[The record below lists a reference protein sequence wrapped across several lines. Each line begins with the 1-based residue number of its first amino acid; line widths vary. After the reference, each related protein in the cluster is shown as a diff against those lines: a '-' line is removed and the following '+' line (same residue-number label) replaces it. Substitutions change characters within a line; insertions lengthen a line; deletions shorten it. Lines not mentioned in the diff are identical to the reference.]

1 MLDKDIIN
9 QIRSIFATLG
19 SDIAFRLYSD
29 ADTPGVAEMRS
40 FLQDVASSSP
50 HLSVE
55 NAEGNV
61 LAPTFEIIHAGE
73 PTGIRF
79 CGIPSG
85 HEFSTLLL
93 AVLNADGQ
101 GKNLPDAALTAR
113 IKALRGPISLR
124 TFVSLTCTNCPD
136 VAQALN
142 TVALLNPEVENTVTD
157 GAVVPAVVEE
167 LNIQSVPTVYAG
179 DAVLSVGRT
188 SLGELLEKLET
199 LYGRDEAFSAE
210 PIVREYDVVVLGGGP
225 AGSTAA
231 IYSARKGFN
240 TALVAKAI
248 GGQVLETMAIENLT
262 SVTKTTG
269 PQLAADFKKHLESYP
284 IDVFENRIIESA
296 DITGPEKT
304 IVCANETFKAK
315 AVIIAT
321 GAGWRRLSVPGE
333 SEHVGHGVAFCT
345 HCDGPFYAGQ
355 RVAVVGGG
363 NSGIEAAIDLAG
375 MCPHVDVFEFT
386 DSLKADVVLQK
397 KVKSLDNVDIHL
409 STQVLEILGNGTGVS
424 GIKVRNL
431 ATGEDSVYEVS
442 GVFIQIGLH
451 PNSAPFKD
459 SLPLTKGGEIVVD
472 ERCRTS
478 VKGVYAAGDVTNVP
492 YKQVVVAMGEGA
504 KAALSQSE
512 DYMRGNL

>member
-1 MLDKDIIN
+1 MLDQDIIN

-29 ADTPGVAEMRS
+29 ADTPAVAEMKS

-61 LAPTFEIIHAGE
+61 AAPTFEIIHAGE
-73 PTGIRF
+73 PTGIKF

-142 TVALLNPEVENTVTD
+142 IVALLNPAVENTVTD
-157 GAVVPAVVEE
+157 GAVV
-167 LNIQSVPTVYAG
+167 AG

-188 SLGELLEKLET
+188 SLGELLEKLEA

-210 PIVREYDVVVLGGGP
+210 PVVREYDVVVLGGGP

-262 SVTKTTG
+262 SVPKTTG

-284 IDVFENRIIESA
+284 IDVFENRIVESA

-304 IVCANETFKAK
+304 VVCANETFKAK

-424 GIKVRNL
+424 GIKVRDL

-451 PNSAPFKD
+451 PNSAPFKE